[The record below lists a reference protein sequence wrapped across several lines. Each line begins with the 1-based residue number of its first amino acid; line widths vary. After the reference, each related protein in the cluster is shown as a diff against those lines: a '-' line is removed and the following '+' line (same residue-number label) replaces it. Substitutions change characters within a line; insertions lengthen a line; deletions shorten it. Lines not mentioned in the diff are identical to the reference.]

1 MEFASASP
9 SRESSSSSPPLSK
22 AKANKWIAFTYNPA
36 AFETIFFFHCVPGQ
50 ASQCTGLSVISF
62 PSLDHHSGSGI
73 PIITMSLSI
82 LPSSMWCLYCL
93 CAKAV
98 PSALDSS
105 SGGTAAY
112 VGFDLVCPWKE
123 VSSRSSY
130 SAISVTASKC
140 LGLLELNV

>member
-1 MEFASASP
+1 MPPPPERVLAVPHLCLRLRLINGLPSP
-9 SRESSSSSPPLSK
+9 IIQLPLK
-22 AKANKWIAFTYNPA
+22 L
-36 AFETIFFFHCVPGQ
+36 FFFHCVPGQ

>member
-1 MEFASASP
+1 MEFAGASP
-9 SRESSSSSPPLSK
+9 SRESSSSSPPLGSLRLINGLPSPIIQLPSK
-22 AKANKWIAFTYNPA
+22 L
-36 AFETIFFFHCVPGQ
+36 FFFHCVPGQ

-82 LPSSMWCLYCL
+82 LPSSMWGLYCL

-105 SGGTAAY
+105 SGGIAAY
-112 VGFDLVCPWKE
+112 VGLDLACPWKE

-130 SAISVTASKC
+130 SAISVTTSKR
-140 LGLLELNV
+140 LVLLQLNV